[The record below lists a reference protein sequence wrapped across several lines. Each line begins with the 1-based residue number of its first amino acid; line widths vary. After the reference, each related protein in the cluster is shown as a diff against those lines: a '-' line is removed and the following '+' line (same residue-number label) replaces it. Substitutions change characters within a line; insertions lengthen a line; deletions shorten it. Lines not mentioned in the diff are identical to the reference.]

1 VPAGRVGAVVG
12 RRLTAALPA
21 GHMVRPDLLDPPL

>member
-1 VPAGRVGAVVG
+1 VVG